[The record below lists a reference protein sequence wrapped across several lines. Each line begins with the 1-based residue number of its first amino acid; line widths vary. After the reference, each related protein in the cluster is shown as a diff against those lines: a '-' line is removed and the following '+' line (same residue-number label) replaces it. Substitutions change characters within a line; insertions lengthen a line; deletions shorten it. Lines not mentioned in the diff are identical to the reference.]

1 MADLLFPDRPR
12 VPPLA
17 PAPIVRVV
25 RREPLTA
32 IREALDLSIHDV
44 VNDPVHKR
52 RVLDLYRAC
61 RRIED
66 ECWLRWALSEREQAA
81 WVAAHL

>member
-12 VPPLA
+12 VPPLS
-17 PAPIVRVV
+17 PASVVRVV

-32 IREALDLSIHDV
+32 IRETLDLSIHDV

-52 RVLDLYRAC
+52 RVLDLYRTC

-66 ECWLRWALSEREQAA
+66 ESWLRWALFEREREA
-81 WVAAHL
+81 WVAAQL